1 MTDADSG
8 GLKESLAVC
17 RRDAVGIRT
26 LIASLPIPPSSS
38 SQQPIAVGLNEAV
51 PCPHPEPL
59 PPLSVLGAVNLSSDL
74 LELMLF
80 LSPFYR

>member
-1 MTDADSG
+1 MDEDSG

-26 LIASLPIPPSSS
+26 LTASLPVPPNPS
-38 SQQPIAVGLNEAV
+38 SQQPTAVGLNDAV

-74 LELMLF
+74 LEQMLF